1 MAHFY
6 LDENIPIQ
14 VARELPHWGHHGI
27 TVRDQGLLRAGDD
40 EHLLLAAQRG
50 WIFVTR
56 NRDDFILL
64 HNAWQRWTRAWQ
76 VQEQHAGILITPHEW
91 VAAQTALEVHQF
103 VQTGLPLQNQIY
115 EWRQGRWTTP

>member
-1 MAHFY
+1 VTYFY

-14 VARELPHWGHHGI
+14 VVPELLRWGHQAV
-27 TVRDQGLLRAGDD
+27 TVRNLRLLRGGDD

-50 WIFVTR
+50 WILVTC

-64 HNAWQRWTRAWQ
+64 QNAWQRWTRAWQ

-91 VAAQTALEVHQF
+91 LSPQVAFELHHFMQA
-103 VQTGLPLQNQIY
+103 GPQIVNRLY
-115 EWRQGRWTTP
+115 DWRQGTWTIL